1 MLRITDGT
9 RRTREHIIADLS
21 IVHAESII
29 LPLGHVAERL
39 SNDYGYDLRLITFS
53 ATGFLEPDHVLIQ
66 VKATDSPKFLADGST
81 IAFGIE
87 RKHLWTWSR
96 ELSPIILIL
105 YDASERRA
113 YWLQLTRTRL
123 RALTQTSQAT
133 CTVHLP
139 MAQVFDAVAVETI
152 RKIKNDLVAFYE
164 RQTTDG

>member
-39 SNDYGYDLRLITFS
+39 ANDYGYDLRLITFS

-96 ELSPIILIL
+96 ELVKSFFWCNYGSLSPGGFAAREACSL
-105 YDASERRA
+105 R
-113 YWLQLTRTRL
+113 LQKRLVSGLGHRQEHLRFLSFKSSSRTL
-123 RALTQTSQAT
+123 
-133 CTVHLP
+133 HLQQSL
-139 MAQVFDAVAVETI
+139 A
-152 RKIKNDLVAFYE
+152 
-164 RQTTDG
+164 

>member
-1 MLRITDGT
+1 MAFFALSGFARLVKPPSYLHHYKGT
-9 RRTREHIIADLS
+9 T
-21 IVHAESII
+21 
-29 LPLGHVAERL
+29 
-39 SNDYGYDLRLITFS
+39 
-53 ATGFLEPDHVLIQ
+53 
-66 VKATDSPKFLADGST
+66 
-81 IAFGIE
+81 
-87 RKHLWTWSR
+87 R

-105 YDASERRA
+105 YNASEERA

-123 RALTQTSQAT
+123 RALAKTNQAT

>member
-1 MLRITDGT
+1 MSHSDSPCLPFLAAAYSGCGPRQ
-9 RRTREHIIADLS
+9 REHYAAPCSALS
-21 IVHAESII
+21 EASNKICCA
-29 LPLGHVAERL
+29 LP
-39 SNDYGYDLRLITFS
+39 
-53 ATGFLEPDHVLIQ
+53 
-66 VKATDSPKFLADGST
+66 
-81 IAFGIE
+81 IE

-105 YDASERRA
+105 YNASEERA

-123 RALTQTSQAT
+123 RALAQTNQAT

-139 MAQVFDAVAVETI
+139 TVQVFDAVAVETI